1 MKFSVKNLI
10 FIFAKPSEYELQ
22 MLKKYLF
29 SFFLLITFLGFAQTP
44 TNTHILDNSGVK
56 VPDVLYYCQGEN
68 FNWKVDAQA
77 SSTGNYQM
85 IEDNSI
91 SISAGTIPVPFPD
104 KVGNNKFSSP
114 LTIGFPFEFY
124 GKTYTRVVV
133 GGNGRL
139 VFSNS
144 PELDQLSTN
153 MDLLHSG
160 NGTPAASTNV
170 KIPSPE
176 YNRISN
182 SDPTKKLE
190 MAQIFAGYTDLHYN
204 IGSEYNKVTY
214 LKTIYAGKQ
223 VLVVSFTGVVEVNN
237 SSYTTVLTNQII
249 LFSDN
254 TYLIRVIR
262 KSNVQNTIFGVQNET
277 GTKAVW
283 PVNNDPTSPYN
294 NGKWSVT
301 SAPVSYLFKPSENLT
316 PQISWTRNGTAVTNL
331 ANYTFSPTQNTE
343 NVQVKIKFVNDAGV
357 QIGNDETS
365 SVILNKIQPV
375 VVKDPVY
382 TSGCGNPAKL
392 EIDSPLAGLTYH
404 WFEASNPT
412 VEIGS
417 GTVINVGTGSYIA
430 KAKSSSG
437 GFCGESLPKV
447 VNVASILP
455 VFAPPVGGYT
465 FCDNLGSS
473 SKIIDL
479 NTLTSYPA
487 DATKYTV
494 TFLENGTPISSSV
507 TMNSGTSR
515 NFTIKVET
523 LASVTPSCT
532 FVANFTVNYQ
542 SFPINGTVVSPTNK
556 LCFDANSYSI
566 NQFKVD
572 FPQYAS
578 FDVKFSSDNVNFDS
592 NYKNPHNPI
601 YVELKK
607 SGFTCS
613 SVIELKVNFYDEIVV
628 KPYTQFPAHCFSSTE
643 YFDLN
648 VTKNQLE
655 YGNVKARFY
664 TSYVAGVFSNEVT
677 NLHFRGSGKI
687 YVELIG
693 GGDCVYN
700 GAPPELNLEIYRKPV
715 LIKTTP
721 ELKKSTCGTNTYNLT
736 TNIQDYIGVWNR
748 YSEIRY
754 FDGSGTRML
763 NSSDWESYNADVRG
777 TPYMEFYYNSTNN
790 GECSDRINF
799 TLQTSSKPVAFKTT
813 FPICGET
820 TYASS
825 RLVADVIAN
834 PSNYTF
840 TMSDGS
846 PLPMN
851 FDMSSLPKTITIL
864 IKDNASGCVSDPID
878 ITFLQGQ
885 ATPILTASPVQYS
898 LCDSVGDAYDGI
910 TFFDLNSKKSSFTN
924 DATAKVQFYTD
935 AARQNEVQANFT
947 NATAFNQM
955 IYVKITAIGACPS
968 FGELALKV
976 NSPTKSTTLNDKYMI
991 CFGSQVSVD
1000 AGTENVKFNWSGGV
1014 AGSTPNI
1021 RVFDKAGTYSVV
1033 LENTDGCSYTHS
1045 FVVSDEQQPKVQ
1057 IIQDNTK
1064 IEVIASG
1071 GVSPYR
1077 YSFDGGLTFQN
1088 SNILL
1093 NPTDKEYVIQ
1103 VQSTL
1108 DAANGLY
1115 CNGKLLYIYSIV
1127 IPNAITPNGDGI
1139 NDMWTVPNL
1148 DKMDQ
1153 VEIVITDRFGKNVF
1167 KTSDKN
1173 QLIWDGKH
1181 NGKPLV
1187 TGTYWYVVKWFDPS
1201 TKKNE
1206 VRQGWILLKNRN

>member
-10 FIFAKPSEYELQ
+10 FIFAKPSEYEIQ

-44 TNTHILDNSGVK
+44 SNTHILDNSGVK

-68 FNWKVDAQA
+68 FNLSVNSSAVSSDSYTLNKLTSQLEIKSKNTVDFGSNDANVF
-77 SSTGNYQM
+77 SK
-85 IEDNSI
+85 SI
-91 SISAGTIPVPFPD
+91 
-104 KVGNNKFSSP
+104 P
-114 LTIGFPFEFY
+114 LGFNFNFY
-124 GKTYTRVVV
+124 GKKYDKIVVGRNGRVVLSQDSEID
-133 GGNGRL
+133 NLKDNTKYTDR
-139 VFSNS
+139 VFSGVNPLNYS
-144 PELDQLSTN
+144 VLPSTN
-153 MDLLHSG
+153 Y
-160 NGTPAASTNV
+160 N
-170 KIPSPE
+170 KIYKNNPSQEFP
-176 YNRISN
+176 
-182 SDPTKKLE
+182 L
-190 MAQIFAGYTDLHYN
+190 AQIFAGYTDIYFSASYLTKTFYYYDPN
-204 IGSEYNKVTY
+204 FTFDGSSGLLIYMQGLVRTDGTGNLSASQFDSY
-214 LKTIYAGKQ
+214 ILILKDGRI
-223 VLVVSFTGVVEVNN
+223 
-237 SSYTTVLTNQII
+237 LT
-249 LFSDN
+249 
-254 TYLIRVIR
+254 R
-262 KSNVQNTIFGVQNET
+262 VQNKTDASYNAIMGIQSED
-277 GTKAVW
+277 GTKFSV
-283 PVNNDPTSPYN
+283 PEHSISGSNYN
-294 NGKWSVT
+294 NGKWRSEGVT
-301 SAPVSYLFKPSENLT
+301 FEWKPNLKVKSDVIWYVNGVDVHHGDSYPNYTPSSDPNENL
-316 PQISWTRNGTAVTNL
+316 
-331 ANYTFSPTQNTE
+331 E
-343 NVQVKIKFVNDAGV
+343 VKILYVDG
-357 QIGNDETS
+357 TS
-365 SVILNKIQPV
+365 ESSYVILNKIQPV

-392 EIDSPLAGLTYH
+392 EIDSPIAGLTYH
-404 WFEASNPT
+404 WFNVLNPAT
-412 VEIGS
+412 EIGS
-417 GTVINVGTGSYIA
+417 GTSINVGTGSYIA

-465 FCDNLGSS
+465 FCENLGSS

-487 DATKYTV
+487 DVTKYTI
-494 TFLENGTPISSSV
+494 TFLENGTPISPSV

-532 FVANFTVNYQ
+532 FVANFKVNYQ

-578 FDVKFSSDNVNFDS
+578 FDAKFLSDNVNFDS
-592 NYKNPHNPI
+592 NDKNPHNPI

-613 SVIELKVNFYDEIVV
+613 SALELKVNFNEEIVV

-664 TSYVAGVFSNEVT
+664 ASYVAGVFSNEVT

-693 GGDCVYN
+693 EGGCVYN
-700 GAPPELNLEIYRKPV
+700 GVPPELNLEIYSKPS

-763 NSSDWESYNADVRG
+763 NQTEWENYNADVRG

-790 GECSDRINF
+790 GQCSDRINF
-799 TLQTSSKPVAFKTT
+799 TLQTSSKPVPLKTT

-825 RLVADVIAN
+825 RLIAEVIAN
-834 PSNYTF
+834 PANYTF

-851 FDMSSLPKTITIL
+851 FDVSSLPKTITIL
-864 IKDNASGCVSDPID
+864 IKDNTSGCISDPTD
-878 ITFLQGQ
+878 ITYSQGS
-885 ATPILTASPVQYS
+885 ATPILTTSPVQYP
-898 LCDSVGDAYDGI
+898 LCDSVGDTYDGF
-910 TFFDLNSKKSSFTN
+910 TSFDLNSKKSSFTN
-924 DATAKVQFYTD
+924 DTTAKVQFYSD
-935 AARQNEVQANFT
+935 AARQNEIQTSFT
-947 NATAFNQM
+947 NTTAFNQT
-955 IYVKITAIGACPS
+955 IYVKVTAVGACPS
-968 FGELALKV
+968 LGELALKV
-976 NSPTKSTTLNDKYMI
+976 NSPTKSTTLKEKYPI

-1014 AGSTPNI
+1014 AGFTPNI

-1033 LENTDGCSYTHS
+1033 LENADGCSYSHS
-1045 FVVSDEQQPKVQ
+1045 FIISDEQQPKVQ

-1071 GVSPYR
+1071 GVPPYR

-1093 NPTDKEYVIQ
+1093 NPTEKEYVIQ

-1115 CNGKLLYIYSIV
+1115 CNSELLYIYSIV

-1139 NDMWTVPNL
+1139 NDTWTIPNL

>member
-44 TNTHILDNSGVK
+44 TNTHITDSLGVK
-56 VPDVLYYCQGEN
+56 IPDVLYYCKDESFNLKVNSSAVSSNSYNWVKLTSTITLKNKLEVKFHSTNANVFSETIPLGFN
-68 FNWKVDAQA
+68 FN
-77 SSTGNYQM
+77 
-85 IEDNSI
+85 
-91 SISAGTIPVPFPD
+91 
-104 KVGNNKFSSP
+104 
-114 LTIGFPFEFY
+114 FY
-124 GKTYTRVVV
+124 GKTYDKIVV
-133 GGNGRL
+133 GRNGRIVL
-139 VFSNS
+139 SQDPEIDNLKDETKYVDRAYSGVNPSNYAILPS
-144 PELDQLSTN
+144 SN
-153 MDLLHSG
+153 Y
-160 NGTPAASTNV
+160 N
-170 KIPSPE
+170 KIYKNNDSQEFP
-176 YNRISN
+176 
-182 SDPTKKLE
+182 L
-190 MAQIFAGYTDLHYN
+190 AQIFSGYTDIYFSASYLTKTFYYYDPN
-204 IGSEYNKVTY
+204 FEFDGSE
-214 LKTIYAGKQ
+214 G
-223 VLVVSFTGVVEVNN
+223 VLVYMQG
-237 SSYTTVLTNQII
+237 
-249 LFSDN
+249 
-254 TYLIRVIR
+254 LIRTDGTGGTSDRPYDSYVLILRDGRIIIR
-262 KSNVQNTIFGVQNET
+262 VQNKKESFYNAIIGIQNET
-277 GTKAVW
+277 GTNSSI
-283 PVNNDPTSPYN
+283 PSFFNPNFN
-294 NGKWSVT
+294 NGKW
-301 SAPVSYLFKPSENLT
+301 VSDGETFECKPNLKVKSDV
-316 PQISWTRNGTAVTNL
+316 IWYVNGVDVYHGDSYP
-331 ANYTFSPTQNTE
+331 NYTPSGDPNE
-343 NVQVKIKFVNDAGV
+343 KLEVKILYVDGTL
-357 QIGNDETS
+357 ES
-365 SVILNKIQPV
+365 SYVILNKIQAV

-392 EIDSPLAGLTYH
+392 EIDSPVTGLTYH

-412 VEIGS
+412 VEIGA
-417 GTVINVGTGSYIA
+417 GTVINVGTGNYIA

-447 VNVASILP
+447 VNAASILP

-465 FCDNLGSS
+465 FCDNLGYS

-479 NTLTSYPA
+479 NTLTNYPQ
-487 DATKYTV
+487 DPKYTI
-494 TFLENGTPISSSV
+494 TFLENGAPISPSV

-556 LCFDANSYSI
+556 LCYETSSYSI
-566 NQFKVD
+566 SQFKDD
-572 FPQYAS
+572 FSEYAN

-592 NYKNPHNPI
+592 NDKNPHNPI
-601 YVELKK
+601 YVELTK
-607 SGFTCS
+607 SSFSCKS
-613 SVIELKVNFYDEIVV
+613 NLELKLNFYDQIVV
-628 KPYTQFPAHCFSSTE
+628 QPYTQFPAHCSSTTE

-648 VTKNQLE
+648 VTKNELE
-655 YGNVKARFY
+655 YGSVKARFY
-664 TSYVAGVFSNEVT
+664 SNYNGGVFSSEIT
-677 NLHFRGSGKI
+677 NLQFRGIGKI
-687 YVELIG
+687 YVELTGEG
-693 GGDCVYN
+693 GCVYK
-700 GAPPELNLEIYRKPV
+700 GDPPTLNLEVYSKPT
-715 LIKTTP
+715 LLKSTP
-721 ELKKSTCGTNTYNLT
+721 EVKKSICGSNTYNLT

-763 NSSDWESYNADVRG
+763 NQTEWENYNADVRG

-790 GECSDRINF
+790 GQCSDRINF
-799 TLQTSSKPVAFKTT
+799 TLQTSSKPVPLKTT

-825 RLVADVIAN
+825 RLIAEVIAN
-834 PSNYTF
+834 PANYTF

-851 FDMSSLPKTITIL
+851 FDVSSLPKTITIL
-864 IKDNASGCVSDPID
+864 IKDNTSGCISDPTD
-878 ITFLQGQ
+878 ITYSQGS
-885 ATPILTASPVQYS
+885 ATPILTTSPVQYP
-898 LCDSVGDAYDGI
+898 LCDSVGDTYDGF
-910 TFFDLNSKKSSFTN
+910 TSFDLNSKKSSFTN
-924 DATAKVQFYTD
+924 DTTAKVQFYSD
-935 AARQNEVQANFT
+935 AARQNEIQTSFT
-947 NATAFNQM
+947 NTTAFNQT
-955 IYVKITAIGACPS
+955 IYVKVTAVGACPS
-968 FGELALKV
+968 LGELALKV
-976 NSPTKSTTLNDKYMI
+976 NSPTKSTTLKDKYMI

-1000 AGTENVKFNWSGGV
+1000 AGMENVKFNWSGGV

-1057 IIQDNTK
+1057 INQDNTK

-1071 GVSPYR
+1071 GVPPYR

-1115 CNGKLLYIYSIV
+1115 CNGELIYLYSIV
-1127 IPNAITPNGDGI
+1127 VPNAITPNGDGI
-1139 NDMWTVPNL
+1139 NDTWMIPNL